1 MESIPD
7 DKLLSAVTIP
17 GTHESLTLYGGP
29 LIQCQAW
36 TLENQLKAGLRY
48 FDIRVEAS
56 MFHNI
61 LDVMDGH
68 LVHTKFHEVLN
79 ILWEFLDKHGSESVL
94 LRVTLQGISMKKAGK
109 CIKTLI
115 ENSED
120 RVWTKT
126 FVPKM
131 QEARGKIIFVQSTNF
146 NVGTLNHD
154 TFVTGDDTFK
164 DIENK
169 MKKITKHLKEAE
181 ENCGHALALT
191 DSSATA
197 IFKGPKTVA
206 KVVNGQLNKLIV
218 ELQTGSNKSDCLG
231 VISMDF
237 PSPDLIHNIIEV
249 NGKPGSV
256 SSEHS
261 GEPASVEPAP
271 AEPEHT
277 GCSDDSTLNENSY
290 KEKWMESIPDDKLL
304 SAVTIPGAHESLT
317 LYGGPLIQCQAWT
330 LENQLKAGLRYF
342 DIRVEASMFH
352 NILDVMDGHLVHTKF
367 HEVLNILWEFL
378 DKHGSES
385 VLLRV
390 TLQGISM
397 KKAGKCIKTLIE
409 NSEDRV
415 WTKTFVPKMQEAR
428 GKIIFVQSTNFNV
441 GTLNHDT
448 FVTGDDTFKDI
459 ENKMKKITKHL
470 KEAEENCGHALA
482 LTDSSATAIFKGPKT
497 VAKVVNGQ
505 LNKLIVELQT
515 GSNKPDCLGVISMDF
530 PSPDL
535 IHNIIEINRN
545 PGSGSS
551 EQPEQPEPLERE
563 PAKPQPAEEPE
574 PVQPEPAQPET
585 AGLGPV
591 EPEPAEPEPAE
602 TQPVEEPEP
611 VESEPTEAEPAEPE
625 PVEKPEPA
633 EPQPAEEPEPA
644 EPEPAEPEPAE
655 PEPAEVQPLE
665 EPEPA
670 EPEPA
675 EPEPAEPEP
684 AEAEPA
690 EAEPAESE
698 PAGPEPVEPEPVEP
712 AEPEPVEPEPAE
724 PEPVEPEPAEPEP
737 VEPAEPEPAEPEPAE
752 AEPAKPEPAE
762 SEPAG
767 PEPVEPEPVEPAE
780 PEPVEPEP
788 AEPEPVEP
796 EPAEPEPVE
805 PAEAERAEPEPVD
818 PEPVEPAEAEP
829 AEPQLAEEPAEE
841 PEPAEPEPVEPEP
854 AEAEPA
860 EAEPAEP
867 EPAEPEPV
875 EHEPAEPEPAE
886 PEPVEPE
893 PAEAEPVE
901 A

>member
-1 MESIPD
+1 MGFPLCLRLLSLIFTTACGSGFSDDSTLNENSYQEKWMESIPDDKLLSAVTIPGTHESLTLYGGPLTQCQAWTLENQLKAGLRYFDIRVEASMFHNILDVMDGHLVHTKFHEVLNILWEFLDKHGSESVLLRVTLQGISMKKAGKCIKTLIENSEDRVWTKIFVPKMQEARGKIIFVQSTNFNVGTLNHDTFVTGDDTFKDIENKMKKITKHLKEAEENCGHALALTDSSATAIFKGPKTVAKMVNGQLNKLIVELQTGSNKSDCLGVISMDFPSPDLIHNIIEVNGKPGSGSSEHSEEPESVEPAPAEPEHTGFSDDSTLNENSYQEKWMESIPD

-131 QEARGKIIFVQSTNF
+131 QEAKGKIIFVQSTNF

-206 KVVNGQLNKLIV
+206 K
-218 ELQTGSNKSDCLG
+218 
-231 VISMDF
+231 M
-237 PSPDLIHNIIEV
+237 
-249 NGKPGSV
+249 
-256 SSEHS
+256 
-261 GEPASVEPAP
+261 
-271 AEPEHT
+271 
-277 GCSDDSTLNENSY
+277 
-290 KEKWMESIPDDKLL
+290 
-304 SAVTIPGAHESLT
+304 
-317 LYGGPLIQCQAWT
+317 
-330 LENQLKAGLRYF
+330 
-342 DIRVEASMFH
+342 
-352 NILDVMDGHLVHTKF
+352 
-367 HEVLNILWEFL
+367 
-378 DKHGSES
+378 
-385 VLLRV
+385 
-390 TLQGISM
+390 
-397 KKAGKCIKTLIE
+397 
-409 NSEDRV
+409 
-415 WTKTFVPKMQEAR
+415 
-428 GKIIFVQSTNFNV
+428 
-441 GTLNHDT
+441 
-448 FVTGDDTFKDI
+448 
-459 ENKMKKITKHL
+459 
-470 KEAEENCGHALA
+470 
-482 LTDSSATAIFKGPKT
+482 
-497 VAKVVNGQ
+497 VNGQ

-545 PGSGSS
+545 PGNGSS
-551 EQPEQPEPLERE
+551 EQPEQPEPLEQE

-585 AGLGPV
+585 AGPGPV

-611 VESEPTEAEPAEPE
+611 AEPE
-625 PVEKPEPA
+625 PVESEPAEAEPAEPEPA

-644 EPEPAEPEPAE
+644 EAEPAEPEPAE
-655 PEPAEVQPLE
+655 AEPAEVQPLE

-675 EPEPAEPEP
+675 EA
-684 AEAEPA
+684 
-690 EAEPAESE
+690 
-698 PAGPEPVEPEPVEP
+698 
-712 AEPEPVEPEPAE
+712 EPVEPEPAE
-724 PEPVEPEPAEPEP
+724 PEPVEPEPEP
-737 VEPAEPEPAEPEPAE
+737 VEP
-752 AEPAKPEPAE
+752 
-762 SEPAG
+762 
-767 PEPVEPEPVEPAE
+767 
-780 PEPVEPEP
+780 
-788 AEPEPVEP
+788 
-796 EPAEPEPVE
+796 
-805 PAEAERAEPEPVD
+805 AEPEPVD
-818 PEPVEPAEAEP
+818 PEPVEPAEAEPAEPEPVDPEPVEAEP

-854 AEAEPA
+854 AET
-860 EAEPAEP
+860 EPAEP
-867 EPAEPEPV
+867 EPAETEPV

-886 PEPVEPE
+886 PEPVDTE

>member
-1 MESIPD
+1 MGFPLCLCLLSLIFTTARGSGFSDDSTLNENSYKEKWMESIPD

-61 LDVMDGH
+61 LDVTNGH
-68 LVHTKFHEVLN
+68 LMHTKFHEVLN

-94 LRVTLQGISMKKAGK
+94 LRVTLQGMSMKKAGK

-120 RVWTKT
+120 RVWTKI

-169 MKKITKHLKEAE
+169 MKKIIKHLKEAE

-218 ELQTGSNKSDCLG
+218 ELQKGSNKPDCLG

-237 PSPDLIHNIIEV
+237 PSPDLIHNIIGV
-249 NGKPGSV
+249 NGKPGSG
-256 SSEHS
+256 SSEHPEEP
-261 GEPASVEPAP
+261 EPAEPAP

-277 GCSDDSTLNENSY
+277 GFSDDSTLNENSY
-290 KEKWMESIPDDKLL
+290 KEMWMESIPDDKLL
-304 SAVTIPGAHESLT
+304 SAVTIPGTHESLT

-342 DIRVEASMFH
+342 DIRVEASIFH
-352 NILDVMDGHLVHTKF
+352 NILDVRDGHLMHTKF

-390 TLQGISM
+390 TLQGMSM

-415 WTKTFVPKMQEAR
+415 WTKIFVPKMQEAR

-448 FVTGDDTFKDI
+448 FVTGDDTFKDV

-530 PSPDL
+530 PSPNL
-535 IHNIIEINRN
+535 IQNIIEINRK

-551 EQPEQPEPLERE
+551 EQPEQPEPVELE

-585 AGLGPV
+585 AAPEPA

-611 VESEPTEAEPAEPE
+611 AEPE
-625 PVEKPEPA
+625 PVEPEPA
-633 EPQPAEEPEPA
+633 DTEPA
-644 EPEPAEPEPAE
+644 EPEPAED
-655 PEPAEVQPLE
+655 
-665 EPEPA
+665 EPA

-690 EAEPAESE
+690 ESQPLAEP
-698 PAGPEPVEPEPVEP
+698 
-712 AEPEPVEPEPAE
+712 
-724 PEPVEPEPAEPEP
+724 
-737 VEPAEPEPAEPEPAE
+737 EPAEPEPAEPEPAE

-767 PEPVEPEPVEPAE
+767 PEPVEPEPVEPEPVEPEPAEPEPVEPEPAEAEPAEPEPVEPAEPKPAESQPAEE

-796 EPAEPEPVE
+796 EPAE
-805 PAEAERAEPEPVD
+805 
-818 PEPVEPAEAEP
+818 AEP
-829 AEPQLAEEPAEE
+829 AEPQLAEPAE
-841 PEPAEPEPVEPEP
+841 EPEP

-860 EAEPAEP
+860 EAEPAGPEPVQPEPAEP
-867 EPAEPEPV
+867 EPAEPQPAEEPEPVKPEPAEPGPV

-886 PEPVEPE
+886 PEP
-893 PAEAEPVE
+893 AEA
-901 A
+901 